1 MAAHPWLRPGIEA
14 RMPALYAGQA
24 ERVVEVVDV
33 DALTRRVW
41 VRFPGNPAVREISTF
56 HLRPVD

>member
-14 RMPALYAGQA
+14 RIPALYAGQA
-24 ERVVEVVDV
+24 DRFVEVVDV
-33 DALTRRVW
+33 RPATRQVW
-41 VRFPGNPAVREISTF
+41 VRFPEDDTVREISTF